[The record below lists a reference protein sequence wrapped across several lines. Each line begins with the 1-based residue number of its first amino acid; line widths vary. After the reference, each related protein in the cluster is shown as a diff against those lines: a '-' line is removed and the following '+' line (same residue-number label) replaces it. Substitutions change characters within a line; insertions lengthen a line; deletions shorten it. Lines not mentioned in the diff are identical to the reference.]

1 MNWWS
6 AFTIG
11 FLTGGIIALLGARL
25 FQEEVEEGAGESQD
39 KKNGSVMTKA
49 FLHKV
54 SQGPEIVAIG
64 GGTGLSTLLS
74 GLKYY
79 TRNITAIVTVTDEG
93 GSSGRLRGE
102 WGVLPPGDIRN
113 CMLALAEDDSSL
125 NRLLNYRFDRGELKG
140 HSMGN
145 LILLAATE
153 MTGDFSLLVPAMG
166 AVSVAVLLIGDSTIF
181 REQVQN
187 RSRSPAHRDEY
198 MVEILED
205 IHVDDVMVPRDR
217 IVAVSP
223 DDSIGSV
230 LRLIDRTLHTGFPVL
245 DREENLVGI
254 VALDDIRDNRTNDDL
269 PVKNV
274 MSSRVFTVHHA
285 CTLRDALNLMV
296 EHDIHHLPVVPV
308 DDPGL
313 LSGLITRTDIMKA
326 YVRRASQSTGRGH
339 HTGFVTLI
347 EPGTTAGKKP
357 DSKGMTEN

>member
-113 CMLALAEDDSSL
+113 CMLALAEDD
-125 NRLLNYRFDRGELKG
+125 
-140 HSMGN
+140 
-145 LILLAATE
+145 
-153 MTGDFSLLVPAMG
+153 
-166 AVSVAVLLIGDSTIF
+166 
-181 REQVQN
+181 
-187 RSRSPAHRDEY
+187 
-198 MVEILED
+198 
-205 IHVDDVMVPRDR
+205 
-217 IVAVSP
+217 
-223 DDSIGSV
+223 
-230 LRLIDRTLHTGFPVL
+230 
-245 DREENLVGI
+245 
-254 VALDDIRDNRTNDDL
+254 
-269 PVKNV
+269 
-274 MSSRVFTVHHA
+274 
-285 CTLRDALNLMV
+285 
-296 EHDIHHLPVVPV
+296 
-308 DDPGL
+308 
-313 LSGLITRTDIMKA
+313 
-326 YVRRASQSTGRGH
+326 
-339 HTGFVTLI
+339 
-347 EPGTTAGKKP
+347 
-357 DSKGMTEN
+357 